1 MKNIASILLIV
12 SLFSCGRVSKESEVP
27 VVVQVADT
35 LYEYGIRVSDFEL
48 TEGEVK
54 KGEFFSNLLENLGVS
69 NDEAYALTQAS
80 TGIFDLKKIRVG
92 NKYKAYHT
100 TGEDSELAYL
110 VYFNDKKSY
119 VTFTLYDTIKVS
131 VTQLETTTRMKL
143 SETTITTS
151 LWNDMIESGAN
162 PVLAIRLADIY
173 AWTIDFFALRKGD
186 HFKVLYDEIYVGDQF
201 YDIGDVYA
209 ADFTHMGKLY
219 KAYRFSVDSS
229 AGYWNELGENLKKAF
244 LKAPLS
250 FTRISSRFTYS
261 RRHPVTRIV
270 RPHTGVDY
278 AAPKGTPVMSIGE
291 GVVIQKGYAG
301 GGGNTVKIKHNSVFT
316 TAYMHLSAYGKGVAK
331 GARVSQGQVIGYV
344 GSTGLSTG
352 PHLDFRV
359 WKNNKPTDPL
369 KMESP
374 PAKKIEASNKEAFGR
389 YMRSTGRQID
399 SLEAVYVIDAMLDK
413 LGKR

>member
-1 MKNIASILLIV
+1 MKNIAPILLIF
-12 SLFSCGRVSKESEVP
+12 SLFSCGRVVKENTESVP
-27 VVVQVADT
+27 VKVVDT
-35 LYEYGIRVSDFEL
+35 VYEYGIRVSDFEM

-54 KGEFFSNLLENLGVS
+54 KGEFFSTLMENLGVGK
-69 NDEAYALTQAS
+69 DEAYALSQAS
-80 TGIFDLKKIRVG
+80 SGIFDLKKIKVG
-92 NKYKAYHT
+92 NKYKAYFT
-100 TGEDSELAYL
+100 VGENPGLAYL
-110 VYFNDKKSY
+110 VYFSDKKSY
-119 VTFTLYDTIKVS
+119 VTFTLLDTIKVNVS
-131 VTQLETTTRMKL
+131 QLETTVRTKL
-143 SETTITTS
+143 SETTIKSS
-151 LWNDMIESGAN
+151 LWTDMIESGAN
-162 PVLAIRLADIY
+162 PVLALKLADIY
-173 AWTIDFFALRKGD
+173 AWSIDFFALRKGD

-219 KAYRFSVDSS
+219 KAYRFSMDSS
-229 AGYWNELGENLKKAF
+229 TGYWNELGENLKKAF

-250 FTRISSRFTYS
+250 FTRISSRFSYA

-278 AAPKGTPVMSIGE
+278 AAPKGTPVMSIGD

-301 GGGNTVKIKHNSVFT
+301 GGGNEVKIKHNSVFT
-316 TAYMHLSAYGKGVAK
+316 TAYLHLSAYGKGIVK

-344 GSTGLSTG
+344 GSTGMSTG

-374 PAKKIEASNKEAFGR
+374 PAKKIDARNIEAFR
-389 YMRSTGRQID
+389 EFMKYTSRQCD
-399 SLEAVYVIDAMLDK
+399 SLEAVYFVDTMLDK